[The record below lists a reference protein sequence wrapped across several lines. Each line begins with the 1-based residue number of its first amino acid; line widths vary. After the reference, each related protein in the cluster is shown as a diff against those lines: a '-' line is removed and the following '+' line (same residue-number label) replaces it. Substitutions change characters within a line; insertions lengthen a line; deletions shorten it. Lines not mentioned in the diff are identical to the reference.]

1 MYTAK
6 HIHISLN
13 DAIIFAKYFFEHCIS
28 ECIDITT
35 IRESLLCRKILSSA
49 YLNIFDDCSIH
60 FKTILIT
67 ITSQE
72 NSIWWPKKNQTSF
85 RALRHGELNIGESKL
100 DYPCAFLDI
109 YEYMH
114 NLPWWMV
121 FFKGIH
127 LWDFV
132 RLFVIYTLTI
142 SNISQLNAD
151 GFFKCQDH

>member
-35 IRESLLCRKILSSA
+35 IRESLLCR
-49 YLNIFDDCSIH
+49 
-60 FKTILIT
+60 TILIT

-100 DYPCAFLDI
+100 DYPCAFLNI

-114 NLPWWMV
+114 NLPWWMF